1 MSMKKENTKGPAGY
15 AAHGDKMLADYEN
28 EIKILRE
35 SLTAWQSHFINLT
48 PKQVKD
54 KMTQLQKDRDG
65 MMDASNSCISE
76 ANKLRQVNAKLV
88 EAIVLLTR

>member
-1 MSMKKENTKGPAGY
+1 MEKKRKYTKSAAWH